1 MPAMPPIATERL
13 VIRPFEH
20 ADLDRIHAIL
30 NEAFPS
36 DPPVTLAER
45 REWLAWSVLNH
56 AQLALMH
63 QPPYGDRAIV
73 LKATGELIG
82 ACGYVP
88 CSCPFAQL
96 PGWPDPVANVN
107 SIRYT
112 NETGLFYAMDANQRR
127 RGYTAE
133 AAEALIAYGFQTLGL
148 KRIVATTSFDNEGS
162 KAVMRS
168 VGMTIL
174 QNPQPDPLW
183 LQVVGVLAYTA
194 WRGAM

>member
-1 MPAMPPIATERL
+1 METERL
-13 VIRPFEH
+13 VIRPFELT
-20 ADLDRIHAIL
+20 DLDLIHAIL

-36 DPPVTLAER
+36 DPRVTLDER

-56 AQLALMH
+56 AQLALIH

-88 CSCPFAQL
+88 CLCPFGQL
-96 PGWPDPVANVN
+96 PGWPDPVADV
-107 SIRYT
+107 SPIRTT
-112 NETGLFYAMDANQRR
+112 NEMGLFYAMDAHRR
-127 RGYTAE
+127 LSGYTAE
-133 AAEALIAYGFQTLGL
+133 AAEALIAYAFQTLML

-162 KAVMRS
+162 MAVMRR

-174 QNPQPDPLW
+174 KNPKPEPSW
-183 LQVVGVLAYTA
+183 LQVVGVLEHNQ